1 MLDIAEEIPGTNAE
15 SALLSFIANL
25 SLTKK
30 KQMSKDTAV
39 FASYM
44 LKRWGDIYYS
54 EYYVLS
60 SSVYFEYC
68 IPFTEAEKGWGFS

>member
-1 MLDIAEEIPGTNAE
+1 MQNLPY
-15 SALLSFIANL
+15 SLLFPT
-25 SLTKK
+25 SLLPRK

-54 EYYVLS
+54 EYYILS